1 MKHDLVLILDFGG
14 QYTQLIARR
23 VRECSVYCQIKP
35 FDIDINEIISLK
47 PKAIILSGGPSD
59 VNNDFG
65 YQLNKD
71 FWNKINVPVLGI
83 CYGMQ
88 LMVKNNGGVVSNNH
102 STEFGKVDIIL
113 NNKSELFYDINP
125 NQKCWMSHNDSVAN
139 TNNKFAVIASTNN
152 CKFAAVK
159 HIDKKWYG
167 VQFHP
172 EVTHTPFG
180 KQMLNNF
187 LFLIANVNPTWEAK
201 SIIDEQVALIRE
213 TIKDKKAICALS
225 GGVDSL
231 VAATLV
237 SKAIGNN
244 LLCVFVDHGLL
255 RKNEKAEV
263 FRMVNKIGLN
273 VKFVNAEQL
282 FLNQL
287 KGVKEPEQK
296 RKIIGNLFIKV
307 FEKIKSELDDSYQ
320 FLVQGTIYP
329 DIVESGNKTNKTIKS
344 HHNVGGLPKDMKFK
358 LVEPLKEL
366 FKDEVR
372 SVGLLLNL
380 PKENVYRQPFP
391 GPGLGVRV
399 IGEVSKD
406 KLDVLREADYIFRN
420 KLMQTCS
427 KLPWQ
432 YFAVILDSKSVG
444 VVGDNRAYGYTI
456 CLRAVDT
463 EDAMSCEWSKI
474 DLNLLAEISSLITNK
489 IPKVNRVVYD
499 ITNKP
504 PGTIEWE

>member
-23 VRECSVYCQIKP
+23 IRECNVYCQIKP
-35 FDIDINEIISLK
+35 FDTDVDEIINLK

-59 VNNDFG
+59 VNDNFG
-65 YQLNKD
+65 YQLNSD
-71 FWNKINVPVLGI
+71 FWKKINIPILGI

-88 LMVKNNGGVVSNNH
+88 LMVKDNGGLVLNNH
-102 STEFGKVDIIL
+102 SNEFGKVKIYL
-113 NNKSELFYDINP
+113 NNKSDLFNDIKT
-125 NQKCWMSHNDSVAN
+125 NQECWMSHNDSVVN
-139 TNNKFAVIASTNN
+139 TNDKFTVIASTDN
-152 CKFAAVK
+152 CKFAAIK

-180 KQMLNNF
+180 KQMLFNF
-187 LFLIANVNPTWEAK
+187 LFLIADINPTWQVK
-201 SIIDEQVALIRE
+201 SIIEEQVSLIKE

-237 SKAIGNN
+237 SKAIGDN

-255 RKNEKAEV
+255 RKNEKIEV
-263 FRMVNKIGLN
+263 FKMVNKIGLN

-287 KGVKEPEQK
+287 KGIKDPEEK
-296 RKIIGNLFIKV
+296 RKIIGNLFIRV

-344 HHNVGGLPKDMKFK
+344 HHNVGGLPKNMKFK
-358 LVEPLKEL
+358 LIEPLKDL

-372 SVGLLLNL
+372 NLGLLLDL
-380 PKENVYRQPFP
+380 PKENVFRQPFP

-399 IGEVSKD
+399 IGEVSKE
-406 KLDVLREADYIFRN
+406 KLEILREADYIFRS
-420 KLMQTCS
+420 KLMQTRNV
-427 KLPWQ
+427 LPWQ
-432 YFAVILDSKSVG
+432 YFAVILDTKSVG

-474 DLNLLAEISSLITNK
+474 DLNLLAEISSSITNK
-489 IPKVNRVVYD
+489 IAKVNRVVYD